1 MADLGLARR
10 ITGKT
15 MSDIIEILRLAKKP
29 IESFFTQRRLVAEK
43 SWEEVI
49 LALNTLSELSNHH
62 VKAIAEVTAPILNR
76 GDLIETSRRYDLLV
90 NNPDFPQ
97 GYDMIRGVLAAT
109 RSLPTFREA
118 SVKEK
123 VQAVIDASVKFQYGA
138 FTLGWDS
145 YHVAD
150 AFREAARV
158 AADEQ
163 PSADDVVRV
172 TAPFI
177 QTFTGLFQNAS
188 DARPPKPPTTTAEM
202 IAFLQWF
209 CRSWQRYVQN
219 TLYGGQ
225 GLNSAIGQL
234 KMQQFA

>member
-1 MADLGLARR
+1 
-10 ITGKT
+10 
-15 MSDIIEILRLAKKP
+15 MSDVIEILRLAKKQ

-62 VKAIAEVTAPILNR
+62 VKAVAEVTAPILEG

-97 GYDMIRGVLAAT
+97 GYDMVRGVLAAT

-118 SVKEK
+118 SVQEK
-123 VQAVIDASVKFQYGA
+123 VRAVIDALYKFQYGV
-138 FTLGWDS
+138 FTLAWDS

-158 AADEQ
+158 AAREQ
-163 PSADDVVRV
+163 PSADDVAGAA
-172 TAPFI
+172 APFI
-177 QTFTGLFQNAS
+177 KTFTELFPDAS
-188 DARPPKPPTTTAEM
+188 NARPPKPPTTTAEM
-202 IAFLQWF
+202 IAFLQWW

-219 TLYGGQ
+219 TLYGGH

-234 KMQQFA
+234 KMQRHA